1 MLLHNADML
10 RLTSLFLKIFF
21 KLKLYQLLKIN
32 ELSLNTFLFELA
44 WELFDKLF
52 ETLFE
57 FEVYF

>member
-32 ELSLNTFLFELA
+32 KLSLNTFRFELA